1 MSPAAALRLVVLLA
15 PSVVLAAACGGA
27 QAGADGDEV
36 PHVSTSL
43 VNASAVVNVCPD
55 GKRMNAKLAADA
67 IQQLVKP
74 CAAVPGGKAHFMA
87 TLQPGGKI
95 ELTGPDGNPS
105 DGVVPT
111 CVLSHGLKHTV
122 LLKKPC
128 RFDVQLEERKVET
141 PTAGAR

>member
-1 MSPAAALRLVVLLA
+1 MSFARALGLVSLLA
-15 PSVVLAAACGGA
+15 SSAVLTAACGGA
-27 QAGADGDEV
+27 QSGADGDDV
-36 PHVSTSL
+36 PRISTSL
-43 VNASAVVNVCPD
+43 VNASAVVSVCPD

-67 IQQLVKP
+67 IQRLVKP

-95 ELTGPDGNPS
+95 ELTSPEGDPG

-111 CVLSHGLKHTV
+111 CVLRHALQHTV

-128 RFDVQLEERKVET
+128 RFDVQLEERKVDV
-141 PTAGAR
+141 PTAGTN